1 MTLDVSAWVTAQTSV
16 LGLVDIT
23 APVTGESQNRVCEQ
37 LIWHNLAHT
46 CTEVI
51 LSDKV
56 RKTGT
61 ACGRRVDVLHS
72 CSISLSNATLR
83 SSSPYNGTKSRED
96 RVCVDVGLQS
106 SRSTLSQGGFL
117 QHGNQFGS
125 GKAIRAF
132 LAYCSGATAI
142 STSS

>member
-96 RVCVDVGLQS
+96 SLCRCGPS
-106 SRSTLSQGGFL
+106 KLSFHFVAGRLFAARELIWLWKSYQGFFSL
-117 QHGNQFGS
+117 LLWSYSNF
-125 GKAIRAF
+125 
-132 LAYCSGATAI
+132 Y
-142 STSS
+142 